1 MSFLLPAAASTAA
14 AAGTAAAASTA
25 AAAAG
30 TAAAVTTA
38 GSLAAFLPSL
48 STALTVLGTGLT
60 TLNAA
65 KQAKNQA
72 AALKSQAAFAKMEA
86 RTIREQAEF
95 DEGQLRRRAS
105 LLLGKQQAIGAA
117 SGVDI
122 TSGSSLFAELD
133 NIKQVELEA
142 LNVRRR
148 GQMAASSALF
158 AGGVASTQARRA
170 RGNLPGI
177 YLGGAVKAGGSVLGQ
192 LLDR

>member
-1 MSFLLPAAASTAA
+1 MAFLLPAALATAA
-14 AAGTAAAASTA
+14 TAGPTVATAGAMASAAGTAGAL
-25 AAAAG
+25 
-30 TAAAVTTA
+30 TTA

-48 STALTVLGTGLT
+48 STTLTVLGTGLS
-60 TLNAA
+60 TLTAA
-65 KQAKNQA
+65 KQAKGQA
-72 AALKSQAAFAKMEA
+72 AALKSQASFAKMEA
-86 RTIREQAEF
+86 KTIREQAEF

-105 LLLGKQQAIGAA
+105 LLLGKQQAVGAA
-117 SGVDI
+117 SGIDI

-133 NIKQVELEA
+133 NIKQIELEA

-177 YLGGAVKAGGSVLGQ
+177 YLGGAAKAGSVLSQ
-192 LLDR
+192 LFNR